1 MSLPLTN
8 MQNIRLRNPTITQL
22 HTMSLPYQSPCDAG
36 NALSPVFAATMQQI
50 QASYFSRNPE
60 IWPIFKDPGIQ
71 AIGAFRSKH
80 IEMDS
85 VIDAYPNGEQ
95 RLEELNRL
103 KEIPDQMTPPTSE
116 VNPLLLFATTTSKN
130 WEDPASVENVICLPS
145 DPAIYG
151 SIMGTVANPNLVYEE
166 YCGMSEQMERSVVR
180 QMASLAGYD
189 PELATGVFTQGGTF
203 CNMYGYLF
211 GLRKSLPESIHT
223 GLEGSHDYRIINSQG
238 GHYSNTTNLSVLG
251 VDIKNKTI
259 RIQLTADN
267 NMDMVDLEEQLTA
280 CFRLN
285 CVVPTIMLTMG
296 TTDTFGV
303 DRVKPVHDLLTRL
316 CDHFDIGV
324 RPHIHVDAAVG
335 WPLIFFRDYDFENN
349 PLAINPTTLK
359 GLERHAQSFRELHY
373 ADSFTIDFQK
383 WGFVPYTSSLI
394 MVKNN
399 ADMKALEHDPE
410 NFSYFENDVQGKTH
424 LQSTIECSRS
434 ASGMFGAYTGL
445 QYLGKEGY
453 QALIAHGLQNA
464 NYFRQRLS
472 QIPGVYIVAAENQG
486 PSVGFRMYDPSII
499 KDVEAE
505 YLAEKAYQNTPEYI
519 ERVGNNTS
527 YHRNIFLNRQDRK
540 LYTNW
545 VEFIAHSDYDKK
557 GRWSKIPGEK
567 AVFMNPMT
575 SREQI
580 DAFIETLSS

>member
-1 MSLPLTN
+1 
-8 MQNIRLRNPTITQL
+8 MQEIRDL
-22 HTMSLPYQSPCDAG
+22 
-36 NALSPVFAATMQQI
+36 
-50 QASYFSRNPE
+50 YFSRNPE
-60 IWPIFKDPGIQ
+60 IWPVFKDPGIQ
-71 AIGAFRSKH
+71 AIHKFRSRCV
-80 IEMDS
+80 EMDS
-85 VIDAYPNGEQ
+85 VVDVYPNGADCLKE
-95 RLEELNRL
+95 LEEL
-103 KEIPDQMTPPTSE
+103 KSIPQHMAKPTDE
-116 VNPLLLFATTTSKN
+116 VDPLLLFATATSKN

-151 SIMGTVANPNLVYEE
+151 TIMGTVANPNLVYQE
-166 YCGMSEQMERSVVR
+166 YCGMAEQMERAVVR
-180 QMASLAGYD
+180 QMATLAGYD
-189 PELATGVFTQGGTF
+189 PEQATGVFTQGGTF

-251 VDIKNKTI
+251 VDIENKTI

-267 NMDMVDLEEQLTA
+267 NIDMADLEDQLTA

-285 CVVPTIMLTMG
+285 CMVPTIMLTMG

-303 DRVKPVHDLLTRL
+303 DQVKPVYNLLTRL
-316 CDHFDIGV
+316 CDHFDIKV

-335 WPLIFFRDYDFENN
+335 WPIIFFLDYDFENN
-349 PLAINPTTLK
+349 PLEINPETLK
-359 GLERHAQSFRELHY
+359 GLTRHVQRFQELQY

-394 MVKNN
+394 MVKDR

-434 ASGMFGAYTGL
+434 ATGMFGAYTGL
-445 QYLGKEGY
+445 KYLGKEGY
-453 QALIAHGLQNA
+453 QSLIAHGLQNA
-464 NYFRQRLS
+464 NYFRECLQK
-472 QIPGVYIVAAENQG
+472 IPGIYIIAPDNQG
-486 PSVGFRMYDPSII
+486 PSVGFRMYDPEKVS
-499 KDVEAE
+499 DVEAE
-505 YLAEKAYQNTPEYI
+505 FLAEKSYSNTASYHQ
-519 ERVGNNTS
+519 RVEENTA
-527 YHRNIFLNRQDRK
+527 YHRNIFLHRK
-540 LYTNW
+540 KQNLYTNW
-545 VEFIAHSDYDKK
+545 VEFITHSNYDEK

-575 SREQI
+575 TRTQI
-580 DAFIETLSS
+580 DAFIASLI

>member
-1 MSLPLTN
+1 MD
-8 MQNIRLRNPTITQL
+8 QIR
-22 HTMSLPYQSPCDAG
+22 
-36 NALSPVFAATMQQI
+36 
-50 QASYFSRNPE
+50 ASYFSRNSDL
-60 IWPIFKDPGIQ
+60 WPIFKDPGIQ
-71 AIGAFRSKH
+71 AMGEFRRQH
-80 IEMDS
+80 IEMSRAVDH
-85 VIDAYPNGEQ
+85 YPNGQ
-95 RLEELNRL
+95 AHLATLNKL
-103 KEIPDQMTPPTSE
+103 SEVPQSFTPPTSE
-116 VNPLLLFATTTSKN
+116 IDPLLLFATTTSKN

-151 SIMGTVANPNLVYEE
+151 SILGIVANPNLVYQE
-166 YCGMSEQMERSVVR
+166 YCGMSEQMERAVVR

-189 PELATGVFTQGGTF
+189 PDLATGVFTQGGTF

-251 VDIKNKTI
+251 VDIANKSI
-259 RIQLTADN
+259 RIKLTADN
-267 NMDMVDLEEQLTA
+267 DMDMDDLEDQLTA

-316 CDHFDIGV
+316 CDHFDIDV

-335 WPLIFFRDYDFENN
+335 WPLIFFLDYDFANN
-349 PLAINPTTLK
+349 PLEINPTTLK
-359 GLERHAQSFRELHY
+359 GLQRNVSRFQELRY

-394 MVKNN
+394 MVKNR

-434 ASGMFGAYTGL
+434 ATGMFGAYTGL

-464 NYFRQRLS
+464 NYFRHRLR
-472 QIPGVYIVAAENQG
+472 QIPGVYIVATENQG
-486 PSVGFRMYDPSII
+486 PSVGFRMYDPE
-499 KDVEAE
+499 KVTDAEAE
-505 YLAEKAYQNTPEYI
+505 FLYEKGHDNTPEYKV
-519 ERVGNNTS
+519 RVQANTD
-527 YHRNIFLNRQDRK
+527 YHRRIFLARK
-540 LYTNW
+540 KQNLYTNW
-545 VEFIAHSDYDKK
+545 VEFIAHSDYDHK

-567 AVFMNPMT
+567 AVFMNPLT
-575 SREQI
+575 TRAYI
-580 DAFIETLSS
+580 DAFMDTLFPSNS